1 MASFKPNRNIA
12 FASDLTQSDAVSRG
26 LTRWR
31 PLVAQVEG
39 NLKIRSSPVELRL
52 L

>member
-26 LTRWR
+26 LTR
-31 PLVAQVEG
+31 
-39 NLKIRSSPVELRL
+39 
-52 L
+52 